1 MFRFLFYLILFYFA
15 YQIIKFMFRVFL
27 VKREIEKRYK
37 QAGGSSRY
45 SSSSS
50 NAAPQPRIKQEDIIE
65 ADFEEIKEDKEKKA
79 V

>member
-37 QAGGSSRY
+37 QAGRSNPY